1 MNEVTGD
8 DNYKDLVESDA
19 TPVISADRMVGNA
32 TMAQALS
39 SVWNY
44 HYEPNQLYPELAN
57 VMALSPFDGTV
68 SASRKQMFG
77 ASHTSQC
84 LVIEKSTPRRIQTG
98 AEIQYGKATFS
109 TKVERD
115 CRVLAMIPFYQVNT
129 LGVDALRYNPET
141 MVIIEYA
148 DDGEVDCIPMR
159 EYFSNH
165 QYFGFRYKN
174 TDKGK
179 NLRKDMELRAE
190 TILQDSPS
198 KRADGN
204 YCYGINLN
212 VLFASFPEVAE
223 DGVLLSDEVVP
234 WLKIRKYEKRTVAYG
249 STHFPLNLYGDENTY
264 KPFPE
269 IGDYVR
275 PDGLLMALRS
285 YNSAYSAVEMSATAS
300 REVNYIFDKL
310 TYVQSAKRDKET
322 GLAIGRGR
330 VIDVRV
336 SHDTSRSPYSPDICN
351 DQALKYDRAA
361 RVFYKEVL
369 RHYNTMKAN
378 KPKSGPNGLKVSH
391 NFKNLV
397 KHAYAV
403 MQQES
408 LNEEHRVQMIYRA
421 SPMDDF
427 TIEFVVEY
435 EALPTEGFKITDCW
449 GGKGV
454 VVKIVPKE
462 DMPVDEAGNRVHVV
476 MDGGATVSRQNL
488 GRLYE
493 QFYNASSRD
502 LVKEFCDY
510 FKVPYPETHG
520 QKLNLAAKMSVETAY
535 KNNDPQAWVAWERFL
550 FYVETLTPATLE
562 FYQSEAAKGPHMVAE
577 HMIALLE
584 DGIYLH
590 HPSDND
596 PELPDVVEK
605 IKQHFM
611 PHMSRVTYRANSGKM
626 VTTREKML
634 IGEIYFI
641 LLEKTGDDWTSVSSG
656 KLQNFGILSHINNQD
671 KHASPWRQ
679 QAIRAWG
686 ETETAIGVSYMGTRV
701 MAEQMDRNN
710 NIDAHRFGI
719 YNILRA
725 KKPTDI
731 DVLVDRNVIPLGN
744 AKPLELVKHLALCN
758 GWEFTYKPYQE
769 MEPKPQQLQ
778 FVA

>member
-1 MNEVTGD
+1 MDVTGD
-8 DNYKDLVESDA
+8 DDYKDLAESGA
-19 TPVISADRMVGNA
+19 TPTDGGGRVVGNA
-32 TMAQALS
+32 VMAQALS

-57 VMALSPFDGTV
+57 VMSLSPFDGTV

-98 AEIQYGKATFS
+98 AEIQYGKATFN
-109 TKVERD
+109 TKAERD
-115 CRVLAMIPFYQVNT
+115 CRVLAVIPFYT
-129 LGVDALRYNPET
+129 KGLSADSIRYNPED
-141 MVIIEYA
+141 MLIVEYM

-159 EYFSNH
+159 EFFSNH
-165 QYFGFRYKN
+165 QYFGFRFQN
-174 TDKGK
+174 TARGR
-179 NLRKDMELRAE
+179 NIRKDDEFAAG

-198 KRADGN
+198 KRPDGN

-249 STHFPLNLYGDENTY
+249 STHFPLNIYGDENTY

-275 PDGLLMALRS
+275 EDGLLMALRS
-285 YNSAYSAVEMSATAS
+285 YHNQYSAVEMSAAAS
-300 REVNYIFDKL
+300 REVNYVFDKL
-310 TYVQSAKRDKET
+310 TYVPSGKIDKNT
-322 GLAIGRGR
+322 GRTIGRGR
-330 VIDVRV
+330 VIDIRV
-336 SHDTSRSPYSPDICN
+336 SHDISRTPYAPTVCN
-351 DQALKYDRAA
+351 DQPLKYDKAA
-361 RVFYKEVL
+361 REFYKKV
-369 RHYNTMKAN
+369 YQQYTTMKAN
-378 KPKSGPNGLKVSH
+378 KPKTGPNALKISH

-397 KHAYAV
+397 KHAYAI
-403 MQQES
+403 MQQEAT
-408 LNEEHRVQMIYRA
+408 NEEQRVQMIYRA

-435 EALPTEGFKITDCW
+435 ESLPTEGYKITDCW

-493 QFYNASSRD
+493 QFFNACSRD

-510 FKVPYPETHG
+510 FKVSYPETHG
-520 QKLNLAAKMSVETAY
+520 QKLNMAQKMTVESAFERR
-535 KNNDPQAWVAWERFL
+535 DPQALAAWDRFMH
-550 FYVETLTPATLE
+550 YIGTISPQEAE
-562 FYQSEAAKGPHMVAE
+562 FYAAEAAMGPKMQAE

-584 DGIYLH
+584 DGIYIF

-596 PELPDVVEK
+596 PELPDVVDTL
-605 IKQHFM
+605 KQNFM

-626 VTTREKML
+626 VTTKERML

-686 ETETAIGVSYMGTRV
+686 ETETAIAVSYMGTRV

-710 NIDAHRFGI
+710 NIDAHRWGI
-719 YNILRA
+719 YNILRSN
-725 KKPTDI
+725 KPSDI
-731 DVLVDRNVIPLGN
+731 DVLVDRNVIPLGS
-744 AKPLELVKHLALCN
+744 AKPIELVKHLALCN
-758 GWEFTYKPYQE
+758 GWEFTYRPYQE
-769 MEPKPQQLQ
+769 MEPKPQQLK